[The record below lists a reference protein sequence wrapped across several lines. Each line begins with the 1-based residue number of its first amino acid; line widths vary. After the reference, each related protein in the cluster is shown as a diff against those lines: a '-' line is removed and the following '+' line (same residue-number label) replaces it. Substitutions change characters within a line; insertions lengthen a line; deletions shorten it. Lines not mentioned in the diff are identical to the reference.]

1 MYMHIYMCMYTCTY
15 MCAYIH
21 AHIYLCSADY
31 LKLCARE
38 LVPCDIYKLP
48 ETKPLLQTKPC
59 NNRTLFSPHV
69 SASQGSFR
77 ISTHT
82 HTHTRMCARDTHTH
96 ACVRENS
103 CHCYTNYLKLHLFL
117 RKKHSNRALCTCL
130 CIVRLFGHVITL
142 QGSFDMSPQYKLP

>member
-59 NNRTLFSPHV
+59 NNRTLFFPRLCITGLV
-69 SASQGSFR
+69 SH
-77 ISTHT
+77 INTHT
-82 HTHTRMCARDTHTH
+82 HTHTHVCERHTHTRVCARELVPLLHKLPKTTPLF
-96 ACVRENS
+96 AEKAQQQGS
-103 CHCYTNYLKLHLFL
+103 LHLSLHCEAFW
-117 RKKHSNRALCTCL
+117 TCYY
-130 CIVRLFGHVITL
+130 ITGLF
-142 QGSFDMSPQYKLP
+142 